1 MPTQEEPGWFSRIIN
16 FIPDKV
22 IKPAQDGII
31 KAFSPDTWRLWNE
44 QRLMVDAS
52 KNEENLRYTSD

>member
-1 MPTQEEPGWFSRIIN
+1 MPIQEEPGWFSKIIN

-22 IKPAQDGII
+22 IAPPMEGLAKV
-31 KAFSPDTWRLWNE
+31 FSPDTWRLWNE

-52 KNEENLRYTSD
+52 KNEENLMHTKD